1 MTAYK
6 AIAFFIEWC
15 YATRKERK
23 AGVSMQTEWK
33 QENPMVEG
41 VIWKQ
46 MLSFFF
52 PILLGTFF
60 QQLYNTADAL
70 IVGRTLGENALAA
83 VGGSTGMI
91 TSTVVGFF
99 MGLTS
104 GAAIIAAQMMGARDR
119 NKVNDSIHTIYA
131 FSLVAGIVLSAA
143 GILLTEKMLLW
154 MKTPAALMADSST
167 YLWIYFAGLVFV
179 LIYNTGASLLRSLGD
194 AKRPF
199 WYLVICCVV
208 NIVLDY
214 VLIVYG
220 SMGVAGAA
228 VATVIAQGISAV
240 LVTVRLLRFREACDF
255 SLRKLRIHGDMLK
268 RELFLG
274 LPGGTQ
280 AAMYSISNIIV
291 TAAINS
297 FGEVTVAS
305 WTAYS
310 KFDGLFWMISGA
322 MGVTITTFVGQNF
335 GAGRMDRIRKGVRIM
350 NWAYVFVS
358 LAMSTLVVIL
368 RQPLFRIFVES
379 SEAVE
384 IGCRML
390 MIMSPFYLLNIYI
403 ENYSGALRG
412 VGDTLVPMLF
422 SIFGICVF
430 RIIYLSTVFRFLPTL
445 ECLCAMYPITWAL
458 TNTLYMIYYPVRMKR
473 LVNK

>member
-1 MTAYK
+1 
-6 AIAFFIEWC
+6 
-15 YATRKERK
+15 
-23 AGVSMQTEWK
+23 MQTELK

-46 MLSFFF
+46 MLGFFF

-70 IVGRTLGENALAA
+70 IVGKTLGENALAA

-104 GAAIIAAQMMGARDR
+104 GAAIIAAQMMGAKDR

-131 FSLVAGIVLSAA
+131 FSLVAGIFLSGA

-154 MKTPAALMADSST
+154 MKTPAALMSDSSA

-179 LIYNTGASLLRSLGD
+179 LIYNTGASLLRALGD

-199 WYLVICCVV
+199 WYLVVCCLV
-208 NIVLDY
+208 NVILDF
-214 VLIVYG
+214 VLIMYFC
-220 SMGVAGAA
+220 MGVAGAA
-228 VATVIAQGISAV
+228 AATVIAQGISAV
-240 LVTVRLLRFREACDF
+240 LVTVRLIRFREACDF
-255 SLRKLRIHGDMLK
+255 SFRKLRIHGNMLK
-268 RELFLG
+268 RELLLG

-291 TAAINS
+291 TAAING
-297 FGEVTVAS
+297 FGELTVAS
-305 WTAYS
+305 WTAYG

-335 GAGRMDRIRKGVRIM
+335 GAGRMDRIHNGVRVM
-350 NWAYVFVS
+350 NWAYVVTAI
-358 LAMSTLVVIL
+358 AMSTFVIIL
-368 RQPLFRIFVES
+368 REPLFRVFVQS
-379 SEAVE
+379 REAVE
-384 IGCRML
+384 VGCRML
-390 MIMSPFYLLNIYI
+390 LIISPFYIVNIFI

-412 VGDTLVPMLF
+412 VGDTVMPMLF
-422 SIFGICVF
+422 SVFGICVF
-430 RIIYLSTVFRFLPTL
+430 RILYLGLLFPVFPTL
-445 ECLCAMYPITWAL
+445 ETLCVMYPASWIL
-458 TNTLYMIYYPVRMKR
+458 TNTLYMIYYPIRMRKLVRA
-473 LVNK
+473 

>member
-1 MTAYK
+1 
-6 AIAFFIEWC
+6 
-15 YATRKERK
+15 
-23 AGVSMQTEWK
+23 MQTEFK

-46 MLSFFF
+46 MLGFFF

-70 IVGRTLGENALAA
+70 IVGKTLGENALAA

-104 GAAIIAAQMMGARDR
+104 GAAIIAAQMMGAKDR
-119 NKVNDSIHTIYA
+119 NKVNDSIHTIYT
-131 FSLVAGIVLSAA
+131 FSLVAGIFLSGA

-154 MKTPAALMADSST
+154 MKTPAALMSDSSS

-179 LIYNTGASLLRSLGD
+179 LIYNTGASLLRALGD

-199 WYLVICCVV
+199 WYLVVCCLV
-208 NIVLDY
+208 NVILDF
-214 VLIVYG
+214 VLIMYFR
-220 SMGVAGAA
+220 MGVAGAA
-228 VATVIAQGISAV
+228 AATVIAQGISAV
-240 LVTVRLLRFREACDF
+240 LVTVRLIRFREACDF
-255 SLRKLRIHGDMLK
+255 SFCKLRIHGNMLK
-268 RELFLG
+268 RELLLG

-291 TAAINS
+291 TAAING
-297 FGEVTVAS
+297 FGELTVAS
-305 WTAYS
+305 WTAYG

-335 GAGRMDRIRKGVRIM
+335 GAGRMDRIHNGVRVM
-350 NWAYVFVS
+350 NWAYVVTAI
-358 LAMSTLVVIL
+358 AMSTFVIIL
-368 RQPLFRIFVES
+368 REPLFRVFVQS
-379 SEAVE
+379 REAVE
-384 IGCRML
+384 VGCRML
-390 MIMSPFYLLNIYI
+390 LIISPFYIVNIFI

-412 VGDTLVPMLF
+412 VGDTVMPMLF
-422 SIFGICVF
+422 SVFGICVF
-430 RIIYLSTVFRFLPTL
+430 RILYLGLLFPVFPTL
-445 ECLCAMYPITWAL
+445 ETLCVMYPASWIL
-458 TNTLYMIYYPVRMKR
+458 TNTLYMIYYPIRMRKLVRA
-473 LVNK
+473 

>member
-1 MTAYK
+1 
-6 AIAFFIEWC
+6 
-15 YATRKERK
+15 
-23 AGVSMQTEWK
+23 MQTELK

-46 MLSFFF
+46 MLGFFF

-70 IVGRTLGENALAA
+70 IVGKTLGENALAA

-104 GAAIIAAQMMGARDR
+104 GAAIIAAQMMGAKDR

-131 FSLVAGIVLSAA
+131 FSLVAGIFLSGA

-154 MKTPAALMADSST
+154 MKTPAALMSDSSA

-179 LIYNTGASLLRSLGD
+179 LIYNTGASLLRALGD

-199 WYLVICCVV
+199 WYLVVCCLV
-208 NIVLDY
+208 NVILDF
-214 VLIVYG
+214 VLIMYFR
-220 SMGVAGAA
+220 MGVAGAA
-228 VATVIAQGISAV
+228 AATVIAQGISAV
-240 LVTVRLLRFREACDF
+240 LVTVRLIRFREACDF
-255 SLRKLRIHGDMLK
+255 SFRKLRIHGNMLK
-268 RELFLG
+268 RELLLG

-291 TAAINS
+291 TAAING
-297 FGEVTVAS
+297 FGELTVAS
-305 WTAYS
+305 WTAYG

-335 GAGRMDRIRKGVRIM
+335 GAGRMDRIHNGVRVM
-350 NWAYVFVS
+350 NWAYVVTAI
-358 LAMSTLVVIL
+358 AMSTFVIIL
-368 RQPLFRIFVES
+368 REPLFRIFVES
-379 SEAVE
+379 REAVE
-384 IGCRML
+384 VGCRML
-390 MIMSPFYLLNIYI
+390 LIISPFYIVNIFI

-412 VGDTLVPMLF
+412 VGDTVMPMLF
-422 SIFGICVF
+422 SVFGICVF
-430 RIIYLSTVFRFLPTL
+430 RILYLGLLFPVFPTL
-445 ECLCAMYPITWAL
+445 ETLCVMYPASWIL
-458 TNTLYMIYYPVRMKR
+458 TNTLYMIYYPIRMRKLVRA
-473 LVNK
+473 

>member
-1 MTAYK
+1 MRP
-6 AIAFFIEWC
+6 E
-15 YATRKERK
+15 
-23 AGVSMQTEWK
+23 QD
-33 QENPMVEG
+33 NPMVEG
-41 VIWKQ
+41 TIWKQ
-46 MLSFFF
+46 LLIFFF

-104 GAAIIAAQMMGARDR
+104 GAAIIAAQMLGAKDR
-119 NKVNDSIHTIYA
+119 EQVNESIHTIYG
-131 FSLVAGIVLSAA
+131 FSLLSGVLLSVVGVIGAQ
-143 GILLTEKMLLW
+143 KMLEW
-154 MKTPAALMADSST
+154 MKTPAALMADSEA
-167 YLWIYFAGLVFV
+167 YLKVYFAGLIFV
-179 LIYNTGASLLRSLGD
+179 LIYNTGASLLRALGD

-199 WYLVICCVV
+199 LYLVVCCIV
-208 NIVLDY
+208 NVVLDY
-214 VLIVYG
+214 VLIVYFH
-220 SMGVAGAA
+220 MGVAGAA
-228 VATVIAQGISAV
+228 VATVIAQAISAV
-240 LVTVRLLRFREACDF
+240 LVTLRLLRFREVCDF
-255 SLRKLRIHGDMLK
+255 SLRKIRLNGRMLK
-268 RELFLG
+268 RELVLG

-291 TAAINS
+291 TAAING
-297 FGEVTVAS
+297 FGELTVAS

-335 GAGRMDRIRKGVRIM
+335 GAGKMERIAKGVRVM
-350 NWAYVFVS
+350 NWAYVTTAVLMSAFVIG
-358 LAMSTLVVIL
+358 LQETL
-368 RQPLFRIFVES
+368 FHIFVDS
-379 SEAVE
+379 REAVQ

-390 MIMSPFYLLNIYI
+390 MIISPFYILNIYI

-422 SIFGICVF
+422 SVFGICVF
-430 RIIYLSTVFRFLPTL
+430 RIFYLGVIFPRFPTL
-445 ECLCAMYPITWAL
+445 EVLCAMYPVSWVL
-458 TNTLYMIYYPVRMKR
+458 TNTLYLIYYPIRMRK
-473 LVNK
+473 LVKA

>member
-1 MTAYK
+1 MK
-6 AIAFFIEWC
+6 
-15 YATRKERK
+15 
-23 AGVSMQTEWK
+23 TEIQ

-60 QQLYNTADAL
+60 QQMYNTVDAL
-70 IVGRTLGENALAA
+70 IVGRILGENALAS

-91 TSTVVGFF
+91 TSTVVSFF

-104 GAAIIAAQMMGARDR
+104 GASIIAAQMLGAKNREQ
-119 NKVNDSIHTIYA
+119 VNESIHTIYG
-131 FSLVAGIVLSAA
+131 FSLLAGVLISAI
-143 GILLTEKMLLW
+143 GILASEQMLRW
-154 MKTPAALMADSST
+154 MNTPAALMKDSST

-199 WYLVICCVV
+199 WYLIVCCVINV
-208 NIVLDY
+208 VLDY

-220 SMGVAGAA
+220 NMGVAGAA
-228 VATVIAQGISAV
+228 AATVIAQGISAV
-240 LVTVRLLRFREACDF
+240 LVTVRLMRFREVCDF
-255 SLRKLRIHGDMLK
+255 SLRKMRIHRDMLK
-268 RELFLG
+268 RELLLG

-280 AAMYSISNIIV
+280 AAMYSISNIIL
-291 TAAINS
+291 TAAING
-297 FGEVTVAS
+297 FGELTVAS

-335 GAGRMDRIRKGVRIM
+335 GAGRADRIHKGVRVM
-350 NWAYVFVS
+350 NWAYVAIALV
-358 LAMSTLVVIL
+358 MSALVIAF
-368 RQPLFRIFVES
+368 REPLFRIFVES
-379 SEAVE
+379 DEAVS

-390 MIMSPFYLLNIYI
+390 LIISPFYIVNIYI

-412 VGDTLVPMLF
+412 VGDTVMPMLF

-430 RIIYLSTVFRFLPTL
+430 RMIYLWVFFPLYPTL
-445 ECLCAMYPITWAL
+445 EVLCAMYPVSWIL
-458 TNTLYMIYYPVRMKR
+458 TNTLYMIYYPVRMRK
-473 LVNK
+473 LVKA

>member
-1 MTAYK
+1 MKTQ
-6 AIAFFIEWC
+6 I
-15 YATRKERK
+15 
-23 AGVSMQTEWK
+23 Q

-60 QQLYNTADAL
+60 QQMYNTADAL
-70 IVGRTLGENALAA
+70 IVGRILGENALAS

-91 TSTVVGFF
+91 TSTVVSFF

-104 GAAIIAAQMMGARDR
+104 GASIIAAQMLGAKNREQ
-119 NKVNDSIHTIYA
+119 VNESIHTIYG
-131 FSLVAGIVLSAA
+131 FSILA
-143 GILLTEKMLLW
+143 GILFSVIGIVASEQMLRW
-154 MKTPAALMADSST
+154 MKTPEVLMEDSAA
-167 YLWIYFAGLVFV
+167 YLWIYFAGLTFV

-199 WYLVICCVV
+199 WYLIVCCVINV
-208 NIVLDY
+208 ILDY

-220 SMGVAGAA
+220 NMGVAGAA
-228 VATVIAQGISAV
+228 LATVIAQGVSAV
-240 LVTVRLLRFREACDF
+240 LVTVRLSRFSEVCDF
-255 SLRKLRIHGDMLK
+255 SLGKARIHRGMLK
-268 RELFLG
+268 RELLLG

-291 TAAINS
+291 TAAING
-297 FGEVTVAS
+297 FGELTVAS

-335 GAGRMDRIRKGVRIM
+335 GAGRMDRIHKGVRIM
-350 NWAYVFVS
+350 NWAYVGIALV
-358 LAMSTLVVIL
+358 MSTLVLIF
-368 RQPLFRIFVES
+368 RESLFRIFVES
-379 SEAVE
+379 HEAVA

-390 MIMSPFYLLNIYI
+390 LIISPFYLVNIYI

-412 VGDTLVPMLF
+412 VGDTVVPMCF
-422 SIFGICVF
+422 SIFGICIF
-430 RIIYLSTVFRFLPTL
+430 RVIYLGILFPLYPTL
-445 ECLCAMYPITWAL
+445 EMLCAMYPVSWIL
-458 TNTLYMIYYPVRMKR
+458 TNTLYMIYYPIRMKK
-473 LVNK
+473 LVKA

>member
-1 MTAYK
+1 MKTK
-6 AIAFFIEWC
+6 I
-15 YATRKERK
+15 
-23 AGVSMQTEWK
+23 K
-33 QENPMVEG
+33 QDNPMVEG

-60 QQLYNTADAL
+60 QQMYNTVDAL
-70 IVGRTLGENALAA
+70 IVGRILGENALAS

-91 TSTVVGFF
+91 TSTVVSFF

-104 GAAIIAAQMMGARDR
+104 GASIIAAQMLGAKDR
-119 NKVNDSIHTIYA
+119 QKVNESIHTIYG
-131 FSLVAGIVLSAA
+131 FSILSGLLISVL
-143 GILLTEKMLLW
+143 GILATDRMLLW
-154 MKTPAALMADSST
+154 MKTPQILMKDSAT

-199 WYLVICCVV
+199 WYLIICCVI

-214 VLIVYG
+214 VLIVYAH
-220 SMGVAGAA
+220 MGVAGAA
-228 VATVIAQGISAV
+228 AATVIAQAISAV
-240 LVTVRLLRFREACDF
+240 LVTVRLMRFREVCDF
-255 SLRKLRIHGDMLK
+255 SLGRMRIYGDMLK
-268 RELFLG
+268 RELILG

-291 TAAINS
+291 TAAING

-305 WTAYS
+305 WTAYG

-335 GAGRMDRIRKGVRIM
+335 GAGKAERIHKGVRVM
-350 NWAYVFVS
+350 NWAYVVTA
-358 LAMSTLVVIL
+358 LIMSALVIVF
-368 RQPLFRIFVES
+368 REPLFRIFVES
-379 SEAVE
+379 SEAVT

-390 MIMSPFYLLNIYI
+390 LIISPFYIVNIFI

-412 VGDTLVPMLF
+412 VGDTVMPMCF
-422 SIFGICVF
+422 SVFGICVF
-430 RIIYLSTVFRFLPTL
+430 RVIYLGVLFPLYPTL
-445 ECLCAMYPITWAL
+445 EVLCAMYPVSWIL
-458 TNTLYMIYYPVRMKR
+458 TNTLYMIYYPIRMRK
-473 LVNK
+473 LVKA